1 MNRQAELEE
10 RFQALLLEREEI
22 NRADLPMAHALA
34 RNKEESLRVAEQM
47 RAVTEELCANL
58 KGTPDV
64 NASILRTQQAIAR
77 GMTVMCSII
86 EDVERDGTWPSL
98 NAFNAEMDAAK
109 AAEDAAV
116 AEAREDEGEG
126 EGEGQEKSPEEKKAE
141 MEAAEKES
149 AATIEALK
157 REIQAKLKSNAIEL
171 RFLEADLKGKGDE
184 ESQLAR
190 QRISELERQVA
201 EAEALIEEEQSVHKA
216 TCEFLQNRIDALNKQ
231 NEETQERHKRMK
243 DEMERKVAAA
253 TQDREAAERE
263 LEEEKE
269 LYEKAKAAYD
279 EWLLKKETEPVDREG
294 GEEGEGGKEE

>member
-47 RAVTEELCANL
+47 RATTDELCANL

-64 NASILRTQQAIAR
+64 DASILRTQQAIAR
-77 GMTVMCSII
+77 GMTVMSNII
-86 EDVERDGTWPSL
+86 QDVERDGTWPSL

-109 AAEDAAV
+109 AAEEAAV
-116 AEAREDEGEG
+116 AEAGEDEGES
-126 EGEGQEKSPEEKKAE
+126 EGQEKSLEEKKAE
-141 MEAAEKES
+141 MDAAEKES

-184 ESQLAR
+184 ESQMAR
-190 QRISELERQVA
+190 QRISELERKVA

-216 TCEFLQNRIDALNKQ
+216 TCEFLQNRIDNLNKQ

-243 DEMERKVAAA
+243 DEMERKIMAA

-279 EWLLKKETEPVDREG
+279 EWLSKKETEPVARPE
-294 GEEGEGGKEE
+294 GEEGEGGEEE